1 MQHGLSVKLLTSVS
15 LFLLLLAPVGCSG
28 SSDDESQ
35 LGIADCDVDSQA
47 MVCISDVASTG
58 SDAVSALDNADGG
71 DLGEMSAGV
80 CTRSASNGGPWSL
93 CVVPIGDGQVVV
105 GRDSGDGLS
114 IRAQVEGVD
123 VDFPLDNAS
132 GKVTILKGQTT
143 TFQVV
148 DDAGA
153 IVGTSSGIALTES
166 GS

>member
-1 MQHGLSVKLLTSVS
+1 
-15 LFLLLLAPVGCSG
+15 
-28 SSDDESQ
+28 
-35 LGIADCDVDSQA
+35 
-47 MVCISDVASTG
+47 
-58 SDAVSALDNADGG
+58 
-71 DLGEMSAGV
+71 
-80 CTRSASNGGPWSL
+80 
-93 CVVPIGDGQVVV
+93 V